1 MENRKVF
8 FKYLSILVSV
18 LLPLVFTG
26 SALADEGAAAISA
39 GDTGW
44 LLTSSA
50 LVLAMIIPG
59 LALFYGGMVRDKN
72 VLSTMMY
79 SFISVCV
86 VSVVWV
92 LWGYTIAFG
101 TDVGGVVGSFEFLWS
116 NGVGPEAFPGTAVP
130 HLAFMVFQLM
140 FAGITVALISGA
152 VAERMKFSA
161 FVLFAILWVTLI
173 YAPLAHWVWGGGWLG
188 QLGALDFGGWH
199 RRSHQFGCGCLGRG
213 VGPGET
219 ARLRVRKDGSP

>member
-1 MENRKVF
+1 
-8 FKYLSILVSV
+8 
-18 LLPLVFTG
+18 
-26 SALADEGAAAISA
+26 
-39 GDTGW
+39 
-44 LLTSSA
+44 
-50 LVLAMIIPG
+50 MIIPG

-116 NGVGPEAFPGTAVP
+116 SGVGPEAFPGTAVP

-161 FVLFAILWVTLI
+161 FVLFASPVGHPDLCTVG
-173 YAPLAHWVWGGGWLG
+173 PLGLG
-188 QLGALDFGGWH
+188 RRMVGPIRRPGFCGWH
-199 RRSHQFGCGCLGRG
+199 CRSHQFGCGCLGRS